1 MVSSVLLLLSLEVES
16 VIITQ
21 NTYTVEWDQT
31 DGNKISLTKAIQI
44 IQEVD
49 KELIQEEIHRN
60 SFQILFLFFNNLM
73 IAEIRIKAA
82 DENRTIVISYVTDT
96 DNSLT
101 ANQMDTIALISRK

>member
-1 MVSSVLLLLSLEVES
+1 
-16 VIITQ
+16 
-21 NTYTVEWDQT
+21 
-31 DGNKISLTKAIQI
+31 
-44 IQEVD
+44 
-49 KELIQEEIHRN
+49 
-60 SFQILFLFFNNLM
+60 M